1 VTVAV
6 LALVV
11 ASARAA
17 VPIPEQD
24 PFYQVPA
31 KIARLANGTIL
42 NSRPV
47 TTYYYSVP
55 MLASAWQVQYKTRD
69 TYNHPTADVATIMV
83 PSTPW
88 TGSGPRPLVSYQA
101 AEDGVG
107 SKCAPSYALRA
118 GLEAADATAEQET
131 GLMEA
136 ALQRGWAVVAS
147 DYEGVYSDF
156 LGQAGAA
163 HGVLDG
169 IRAALHF
176 VPAGF
181 TNQTPVGLWGYSGG
195 ALATDVAAMA
205 QPSYA
210 PELTFAGIAVG
221 GIVTDLKASISAFS
235 GSAGGG
241 VIVMAFVGI
250 DRSYPKFH
258 FQQFLNANGRTAL
271 AAAQKDCLGDAAAQF
286 PFAKLSEFEAYPGVY
301 NQPAMTH
308 DLDTISPLWIRGTPA
323 APIYDYHASEDE
335 FAPIAGDR
343 QLMARYCAAGVPV
356 EHVEGTGE
364 HLTFVVT
371 GAPGAMSYLADRFA
385 GLPAPQNCAA

>member
-1 VTVAV
+1 M
-6 LALVV
+6 VV
-11 ASARAA
+11 ANAQAG
-17 VPIPEQD
+17 VPTPEAD

-31 KIARLANGTIL
+31 RIARLANGTIL

-69 TYNHPTADVATIMV
+69 TQNRATADVVTIMV

-88 TGSGPRPLVSYQA
+88 TGSGSRPLVSYQA

-118 GLEAADATAEQET
+118 GLEAVDATAEQET

-136 ALQRGWAVVAS
+136 ALQRGWAVVAP
-147 DYEGVYSDF
+147 DYEGPYSDF

-176 VPAGF
+176 APAGF
-181 TNQTPVGLWGYSGG
+181 TSQTPVGLWGYSGG

-205 QPSYA
+205 QPTYA
-210 PELTFAGIAVG
+210 PELRFAGIAVG

-241 VIVMAFVGI
+241 VIVLAFAGI
-250 DRSYPKFH
+250 DRSYPNFN
-258 FQQFLNANGRTAL
+258 FQQYLNASGRTAV
-271 AAAQKDCLGDAAAQF
+271 AAAQKDCLGDAAARF
-286 PFAKLSEFEAYPGVY
+286 PFAKLSDFEAYPGVF
-301 NQPAMTH
+301 NGSAVTH

-323 APIYDYHASEDE
+323 APIYDYHATNDE
-335 FAPIAGDR
+335 FAPIAGDL

-364 HLTFVVT
+364 HLTFVLT
-371 GAPGAMSYLADRFA
+371 GAPGAMNYLADRFA
-385 GLPAPQNCAA
+385 GLPTPQNCAER